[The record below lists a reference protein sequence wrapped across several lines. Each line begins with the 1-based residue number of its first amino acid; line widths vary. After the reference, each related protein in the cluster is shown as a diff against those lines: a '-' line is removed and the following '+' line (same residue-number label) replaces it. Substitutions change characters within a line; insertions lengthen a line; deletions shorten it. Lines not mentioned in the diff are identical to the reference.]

1 MDTSLPGIMART
13 KALREEWFGLRGQA
27 KMAKLLG
34 LTPSGYNYFE
44 VKAPLSSPLILRL
57 AEKRK
62 INPAWLLLGIGPK
75 YFNRIATDIIKEESA
90 EYAVSLHSF
99 ILPIL
104 SNEVAA
110 GPIRAV
116 EDYPAEDFITLYE
129 KWLKHPKN
137 TFVLKMKG
145 DSMEPAIPDGS
156 LVVVDTLAQEP
167 VDGMIFAIRAEDN
180 CVLRRLSLQKGALH
194 FLPEHLSSTNRP
206 FHFNKQAENPI
217 IGKAIWVL
225 NKLKKSDLKKGEKGL

>member
-1 MDTSLPGIMART
+1 MGTSLPDIMART

-27 KMAKLLG
+27 KMARLLG

-75 YFNRIATDIIKEESA
+75 YFNRTATDIIKEEST

-110 GPIRAV
+110 GPIRAL
-116 EDYPAEDFITLYE
+116 EDYPAEDFIALDE

-137 TFVLKMKG
+137 TFVRKMKG
-145 DSMEPAIPDGS
+145 ASMEPLIPDGS
-156 LVVVDTLAQEP
+156 LVVVDTLDRDPA
-167 VDGMIFAIRAEDN
+167 DGMIFAIRAKNN
-180 CVLRRLSLQKGALH
+180 CVIRRLSLQKDAMH
-194 FLPEHLSSTNRP
+194 FLPERPSSTNRP
-206 FHFNKQAENPI
+206 FHFNKRAENPI
-217 IGKAIWVL
+217 IGKAIWVF
-225 NKLKKSDLKKGEKGL
+225 NKLKKRRS

>member
-1 MDTSLPGIMART
+1 MDKSLTDIRART
-13 KALREEWFGLRGQA
+13 KALREEWFGPRGQA

-34 LTPSGYNYFE
+34 ITPSGYNYFE

-62 INPAWLLLGIGPK
+62 INPAWLLLGIEPK
-75 YFNRIATDIIKEESA
+75 YFNRIATDIIKEEST
-90 EYAVSLHSF
+90 EYAVSLHSSV
-99 ILPIL
+99 LPIL

-145 DSMEPAIPDGS
+145 DSMEPAIMDGS
-156 LVVVDTLAQEP
+156 LVVVDTLEQKPA
-167 VDGMIFAIRAEDN
+167 DGMIFAIRAEDN
-180 CVLRRLSLQKGALH
+180 CIIRRLSLQKNAMH
-194 FLPEHLSSTNRP
+194 FLPEHPSSTNRP
-206 FHFNKQAENPI
+206 FHFNKRAENPI
-217 IGKAIWVL
+217 IGKAIWAF
-225 NKLKKSDLKKGEKGL
+225 NKL